1 MPQPSYA
8 YACARISAL
17 EKSLFGKDAIRRMA
31 EGSLEDALRQLS
43 DAKYGNLQDALAED
57 TERMIESVRRQTAQ
71 TIQELSPDATLTDL
85 FLLQTDAHN
94 LKVLVKARMLGAA
107 DFAWLEGGLY
117 TREQLVAMVADAKY
131 DELPE
136 CMREALIRLEAKL
149 KISQEPQL
157 VSVYIDYGYHA
168 HCLAVSAT
176 IKEPFAKQHFAA
188 LCDFND
194 VITFLRM
201 RAMGAHK
208 EDLKEALLPNAG
220 IRRED
225 MIEAYELSAES
236 LTKAISSS
244 VAKSALQDGL
254 SRMLVSGNIAMLEK
268 ARDDYLLSLVNAHRH
283 ETMTIFPIVG
293 YYLARDREAKAVR
306 LILTV
311 KRNGLDDAVIAERLR
326 ELYG

>member
-43 DAKYGNLQDALAED
+43 DAKYGNLQDAMAED
-57 TERMIESVRRQTAQ
+57 TERMIDSVRRQTAQ

-326 ELYG
+326 DLYG

>member
-57 TERMIESVRRQTAQ
+57 TERMIESVRRQTTQ

-107 DFAWLEGGLY
+107 DFAWLEGGLF

-176 IKEPFAKQHFAA
+176 IKEPFAKQYFAA

-254 SRMLVSGNIAMLEK
+254 SRMLVSGDIAMLEK

>member
-17 EKSLFGKDAIRRMA
+17 EKSLFGKDAIRRMS

-94 LKVLVKARMLGAA
+94 LKVLVKARMLGAT

-131 DELPE
+131 DDLPE

-176 IKEPFAKQHFAA
+176 IKEPFAKQYFAA

-306 LILTV
+306 LILTA

>member
-43 DAKYGNLQDALAED
+43 DAKYGNLQDAMAED
-57 TERMIESVRRQTAQ
+57 TERMIDSVRRQTAQ

-176 IKEPFAKQHFAA
+176 IKEPFAKQYFAA

>member
-176 IKEPFAKQHFAA
+176 IKEPFAKQYFAA

>member
-17 EKSLFGKDAIRRMA
+17 EKSLFGRDAVRRMA

-43 DAKYGNLQDALAED
+43 DAKYGNLPDATGED
-57 TERMIESVRRQTAQ
+57 TERMIESVRKQTAQ
-71 TIQELSPDATLTDL
+71 TVRELSPDSTLTDL
-85 FLLQTDAHN
+85 FLLQTDAQN
-94 LKVLVKARMLGAA
+94 LKVLFKARMLGVTDAP
-107 DFAWLEGGLY
+107 WLEGGLF
-117 TREQLVAMVADAKY
+117 TREQLGSMVAEAKY
-131 DELPE
+131 DLLPE
-136 CMREALIRLEAKL
+136 DMKDAMKRLEAKL

-157 VSVYIDYGYHA
+157 VSVYADYGYHA
-168 HCLAVSAT
+168 HCLTVSQT
-176 IKEPFAKQHFAA
+176 VKEPFVKHYFAA
-188 LCDFND
+188 LCDFNN

-201 RAMGAHK
+201 RAMGAQK
-208 EDLKEALLPNAG
+208 EDLKDVLLPSAG
-220 IRRED
+220 VQID
-225 MIEAYELSAES
+225 SLISAYELSAET
-236 LTKAISSS
+236 LTKAISGS

-254 SRMLVSGNIAMLEK
+254 NQMLVTGNIAMLEK
-268 ARDDYLLSLVNAHRH
+268 KRDDYLLSLVNDHRH
-283 ETMTIFPIVG
+283 EAMTIFPVVG